1 MVYSLLKM
9 MKTLRQQ
16 RGLKQSDMEK
26 RIGMTRQQYQRL
38 EAKGNPRLETLEL
51 IASGLNSELMIIP
64 KEKLL
69 LVHAILN
76 NDLTLLTETTTLDNH
91 SIEHIAIP
99 PVSHRGKFI
108 PKIQGKSLDV
118 LSGSR
123 QFVRTTAPSGN
134 EERDEQR
141 TALSNIIER
150 AFSPALAREEESLNR
165 PTSAPRKLSD
175 SPWRGTIRPLG
186 KRDE

>member
-1 MVYSLLKM
+1 M
-9 MKTLRQQ
+9 MKALRQQ

-76 NDLTLLTETTTLDNH
+76 NELTPPTETSALDNH
-91 SIEHIAIP
+91 SIEHVAMP
-99 PVSHRGKFI
+99 TGSH
-108 PKIQGKSLDV
+108 
-118 LSGSR
+118 
-123 QFVRTTAPSGN
+123 
-134 EERDEQR
+134 
-141 TALSNIIER
+141 
-150 AFSPALAREEESLNR
+150 REEESLR

-175 SPWRGTIRPLG
+175 SPWRGTKGPLG
-186 KRDE
+186 KTDE